1 MDDLFRDSIME
12 GWLVIYM
19 DNLLIHS
26 LDQVTHDK
34 HTQKVLQY
42 FQEQK
47 MYLKLEKCTFSAE
60 EVEYFGMI
68 VGKGGVQMDPVS
80 ILQKMDN

>member
-1 MDDLFRDSIME
+1 MDNLFGYYIME

-26 LDQVTHDK
+26 LDQATHNK
-34 HTQKVLQY
+34 WTYKILQH
-42 FQEQK
+42 FWEQE

-60 EVEYFGMI
+60 EVEYLRMI
-68 VGKGGVQMDPVS
+68 VGIGG
-80 ILQKMDN
+80 I